1 MSDWWRGSVTYQIYP
16 RSFQDSNGDGVGDL
30 KGITERLAYVA
41 DLGVDA
47 VWLSPIFVSPMADM
61 GYDVSDYTDIDP
73 IFGSLADFDAMVAR
87 AHELG
92 LKVIIDQVLSHSS
105 DQHPFFKESRS
116 SRDNPR
122 ADWYVWADPKH
133 DGSPPNNWISIFG
146 GSAWTWDTRR
156 RQYYFHNFLAEQPD
170 FNFHN
175 PAVQDW
181 LLGTMRFWLDRG
193 VDGFRLDTVN
203 FYFHDKLLRDDP
215 ADYRRKTEPDPNPY
229 YMQYHIFS
237 KNQPENLAFLERMRG
252 LLDEY
257 EARAMVGEVGE
268 SHHPIRMMGEYTS
281 GRRLQKAYSFEM
293 LGDRFDAA
301 HFRGQVEAFFEGAP
315 KGWPTWAFS
324 NHDVRRHV
332 SRWARHGIG
341 QEPLAKLA
349 SALLLSL
356 EGSICIYQGEELGQT
371 ETELEFF
378 ELTDPQ
384 GINFWPEPVG
394 RDGCRTPMVW
404 DAGNASSGFSTGRPW
419 LPIKGAQA
427 ARHAAGQAGDPE
439 SVLAF
444 YRTMLKLRRDTEE
457 LRTGRSRFF
466 DVEEPVLAFTRGD
479 SVLCVF
485 NLSPERRVVKVTGA
499 GALAVGQGAEHG
511 DDGVMILHPNGFAI
525 MEAEKDVTVSDLPPE
540 TASKVPPK
548 PAAVKG

>member
-1 MSDWWRGSVTYQIYP
+1 
-16 RSFQDSNGDGVGDL
+16 
-30 KGITERLAYVA
+30 
-41 DLGVDA
+41 
-47 VWLSPIFVSPMADM
+47 
-61 GYDVSDYTDIDP
+61 
-73 IFGSLADFDAMVAR
+73 
-87 AHELG
+87 
-92 LKVIIDQVLSHSS
+92 
-105 DQHPFFKESRS
+105 
-116 SRDNPR
+116 
-122 ADWYVWADPKH
+122 
-133 DGSPPNNWISIFG
+133 
-146 GSAWTWDTRR
+146 
-156 RQYYFHNFLAEQPD
+156 
-170 FNFHN
+170 
-175 PAVQDW
+175 
-181 LLGTMRFWLDRG
+181 
-193 VDGFRLDTVN
+193 
-203 FYFHDKLLRDDP
+203 
-215 ADYRRKTEPDPNPY
+215 
-229 YMQYHIFS
+229 MQYHIFS

-371 ETELEFF
+371 ETELEVF

>member
-1 MSDWWRGSVTYQIYP
+1 MADWWRGAVIYQIYP

-30 KGITERLAYVA
+30 KGITERLGYVA

-47 VWLSPIFVSPMADM
+47 IWISPVFTSPMADM
-61 GYDVSDYTDIDP
+61 GYDVSNYTDIDP
-73 IFGSLADFDAMVAR
+73 IFGSIADFDAMIAR

-105 DQHPFFKESRS
+105 DRHPFFEESRT
-116 SRDNPR
+116 SRDNPK

-133 DGSPPNNWISIFG
+133 DGSPPNNWLSIFG
-146 GSAWTWDTRR
+146 GGAWAWDTRR

-175 PAVQDW
+175 PEVQDW

-203 FYFHDKLLRDDP
+203 FYFHDRLLRDDP
-215 ADYRRKTEPDPNPY
+215 ADYRVRATPAANPY
-229 YMQYHIFS
+229 DMQYHIFS
-237 KNQPENLAFLERMRG
+237 KNQPENLGFLERMRG

-268 SHHPIRMMGEYTS
+268 SHHAIRMMGEYTS
-281 GRRLQKAYSFEM
+281 GKRLQKAYSFEM
-293 LGDRFDAA
+293 LGTPFSAG
-301 HFRGQVEAFFEGAP
+301 HFRGQIEDFFEGAP

-324 NHDVRRHV
+324 NHDVQRHV

-341 QEPLAKLA
+341 REPLAKLA
-349 SALLLSL
+349 GAMLLSF
-356 EGSICIYQGEELGQT
+356 EGSVCIYQGEELGQT
-371 ETELEFF
+371 ETDLELF

-384 GINFWPEPVG
+384 GIRFWPEPIG

-404 DAGNASSGFSTGRPW
+404 DAAEPSAGFTTGRPW
-419 LPIKGAQA
+419 LPVKSAQA
-427 ARHAAGQAGDPE
+427 ANAVATQAGDPD
-439 SVLAF
+439 SVLGF
-444 YRTMLKLRRDTEE
+444 YRRMLRLRRETPE
-457 LRTGRSRFF
+457 LVSGRTAFF
-466 DVEEPVLAFTRGD
+466 NVSEPILAFTRGG

-485 NLSPERRVVKVTGA
+485 NLSPEARRVRLTGG
-499 GALAVGQGAEHG
+499 GALALAQGAEHEG
-511 DDGVMILHPNGFAI
+511 ETLNLHPNGFAI
-525 MEAEKDVTVSDLPPE
+525 LEALAGASVSDVDDDGPG
-540 TASKVPPK
+540 
-548 PAAVKG
+548 AA

>member
-16 RSFQDSNGDGVGDL
+16 RSFQDSNGDGIGDL
-30 KGITERLAYVA
+30 RGITERLGYVA

-47 VWLSPIFVSPMADM
+47 IWLSPIFVSPMADM

-105 DQHPFFKESRS
+105 DQHPFFKESRA
-116 SRDNPR
+116 SRDNPK

-146 GSAWTWDTRR
+146 GPAWAWDTRR

-175 PAVQDW
+175 PDVQDW

-215 ADYRRKTEPDPNPY
+215 ADYRRKDEPESNPY
-229 YMQYHIFS
+229 DMQYHIFS
-237 KNQPENLAFLERMRG
+237 KNQPDNLIFLERMRA

-281 GRRLQKAYSFEM
+281 GKRLQKAYSFEM
-293 LGDRFDAA
+293 LGTPFNAAPLPQPDRGLLRGRAERLADLGVLEPRRAAACQPVGAAWHRQRAARQACLCAAPVDGGLDLPLPGGGARADRDRARVLRAHRPAGHQLLARAGRARRLPDADGLG
-301 HFRGQVEAFFEGAP
+301 RGQCLLGLLDRAALAADQGRPGRPPRGGAGGRPGVGPRVLPDDAEAP
-315 KGWPTWAFS
+315 
-324 NHDVRRHV
+324 
-332 SRWARHGIG
+332 ARHRGAAERPVTLLRRG
-341 QEPLAKLA
+341 RAGARLHAGRERPLPLQPVA
-349 SALLLSL
+349 
-356 EGSICIYQGEELGQT
+356 GE
-371 ETELEFF
+371 
-378 ELTDPQ
+378 
-384 GINFWPEPVG
+384 
-394 RDGCRTPMVW
+394 
-404 DAGNASSGFSTGRPW
+404 
-419 LPIKGAQA
+419 
-427 ARHAAGQAGDPE
+427 ARGAGD
-439 SVLAF
+439 
-444 YRTMLKLRRDTEE
+444 RR
-457 LRTGRSRFF
+457 
-466 DVEEPVLAFTRGD
+466 
-479 SVLCVF
+479 
-485 NLSPERRVVKVTGA
+485 RRAGA
-499 GALAVGQGAEHG
+499 GAGGGARRGWAGDAAPERLRDHGGDRGRRGQRLSPSA
-511 DDGVMILHPNGFAI
+511 
-525 MEAEKDVTVSDLPPE
+525 
-540 TASKVPPK
+540 
-548 PAAVKG
+548 